1 MKTVRSLIPPHGHGL
16 GSRLAGR
23 IGTQVAAVLLAV
35 LVTPSTLPVR
45 DTHSYA
51 SPALDPGARTSTNA

>member
-1 MKTVRSLIPPHGHGL
+1 MKTTRSLIPSHGL

-35 LVTPSTLPVR
+35 LVTPTTLPAR
-45 DTHSYA
+45 DTHTYA
-51 SPALDPGARTSTNA
+51 APAPDGSAGPRTNA